1 MHADL
6 DSRRSASGPRF
17 MPLSAPK
24 IVSPSGLTRRLLSS
38 QTLNVV
44 VAIALFALLWVV
56 NSRRADFTGILLY
69 SIIAGSAT
77 MAAMKQLAPIFRP
90 LRAFYHWMVF
100 LCLLFLVA
108 LASSTVAVA
117 AIMVVFR
124 IPFAEFGGEWWA
136 SGRLGTVVITLVGI
150 LYHLHGES
158 RSTLERRN
166 RELQDTVDVAQT
178 HSEQQGQEL
187 EKAREIQEG
196 LLPKK
201 IPQVKGL
208 EVAGA
213 WQPARVVGG
222 DYYDVLKFSDRKL
235 GICIG
240 DVVGKGITAALLMA
254 NLQASFRAFAE
265 EGVSPGALCGKLH
278 GVISHNVAQEK
289 FVTFCYC
296 TIDAG
301 ENRLTYACAG
311 HCPPLLLRGT
321 GEVISLKE
329 GGTPLGILPGK
340 EYRDTEVQLEA
351 GDRLMLYTDGLTEAM
366 NAEEQEFG
374 EARLVELGR
383 RNRALSAAEM
393 VDVIRQE
400 VSGYSGGSF
409 QDDFTLVV
417 VAVK

>member
-1 MHADL
+1 MPF
-6 DSRRSASGPRF
+6 SSPRF
-17 MPLSAPK
+17 LSHSSL
-24 IVSPSGLTRRLLSS
+24 IRRFLTS
-38 QTLNVV
+38 QMLNVA
-44 VAIALFALLWVV
+44 VAIALFAVLWVV
-56 NSRRADFTGILLY
+56 NWRRADFTGILLY
-69 SIIAGSAT
+69 SVVAGSVT
-77 MAAMKQLAPIFRP
+77 MAAMKRIAPVFMR
-90 LRAFYHWMVF
+90 LSLFYHWLVY
-100 LCLLFLVA
+100 LCLLFLAA
-108 LASSTVAVA
+108 LASSILSVAV
-117 AIMVVFR
+117 IMLVFQ
-124 IPFAEFGGEWWA
+124 IPYSQFGAEFWL

-150 LYHLHGES
+150 LYHLYTES
-158 RSTLERRN
+158 RSALEVRN
-166 RELQDTVDVAQT
+166 LELQRTVDVAQT

-222 DYYDVLKFSDRKL
+222 DYYDVLKFSERKI

-278 GVISHNVAQEK
+278 GVISNNVAQEK

-296 TIDAG
+296 TIDA
-301 ENRLTYACAG
+301 EKNKLTYASAG
-311 HCPPLLLRGT
+311 HCPPLLLRGR
-321 GEVISLKE
+321 GEAISVKE

-340 EYRDTEVQLEA
+340 EYADTEVQLEA
-351 GDRLMLYTDGLTEAM
+351 GDRLVLYTDGLTEAM
-366 NAEEQEFG
+366 NAEEEEFG
-374 EARLVELGR
+374 EPRLVGLGR
-383 RNRALSAAEM
+383 KNTGLGAAELLE
-393 VDVIRQE
+393 VIRKE
-400 VSGYSGGSF
+400 VSGFSGGSF

>member
-1 MHADL
+1 
-6 DSRRSASGPRF
+6 

-24 IVSPSGLTRRLLSS
+24 VVSQSGLFRRFLTS
-38 QTLNVV
+38 QALNVV

-56 NSRRADFTGILLY
+56 NWRGADFLGILVY
-69 SIIAGSAT
+69 SIVAGSVT
-77 MAAMKQLAPIFRP
+77 LAAMRQLTPIFARLP
-90 LRAFYHWMVF
+90 VFYHWVVY

-108 LASSTVAVA
+108 LAGSTVAVV
-117 AIMVVFR
+117 AIMLVFR
-124 IPFAEFGGEWWA
+124 IPFTEFAAEWWS
-136 SGRLGTVVITLVGI
+136 SGRLGTLVITLVGI
-150 LYHLHGES
+150 LYHLYGQS
-158 RSTLERRN
+158 RSALEQRN
-166 RELQDTVDVAQT
+166 LELQRTVDVAQT

-187 EKAREIQEG
+187 EKARDIQEG

-278 GVISHNVAQEK
+278 GVISNNVAQEK

-296 TIDAG
+296 TIDAT
-301 ENRLTYACAG
+301 EHKLTYASAG
-311 HCPPLLLRGT
+311 HCPPLLLRAS
-321 GEVISLKE
+321 GEVIALKE
-329 GGTPLGILPGK
+329 GGTPLGIPPGSD
-340 EYRDTEVQLEA
+340 YANTEVQLET
-351 GDRLMLYTDGLTEAM
+351 GDRLILYTDGLTEAM

-374 EARLVELGR
+374 EPRLVELGK
-383 RNRALSAAEM
+383 RNAGLSATELLE
-393 VDVIRQE
+393 VIRKE
-400 VSGYSGGSF
+400 VSAYSGGSF

>member
-1 MHADL
+1 MPF
-6 DSRRSASGPRF
+6 SSPRF
-17 MPLSAPK
+17 LSQSSL
-24 IVSPSGLTRRLLSS
+24 IRRFLTS
-38 QTLNVV
+38 QRLNVA
-44 VAIALFALLWVV
+44 VAIALFAVLWVV
-56 NSRRADFTGILLY
+56 NWRRADFTGILLY
-69 SIIAGSAT
+69 SVVAGSVT
-77 MAAMKQLAPIFRP
+77 MAAMKRIAPVFMR
-90 LRAFYHWMVF
+90 LSLFYHWLVY
-100 LCLLFLVA
+100 LCLLFLAA
-108 LASSTVAVA
+108 LASSILSVAV
-117 AIMVVFR
+117 IMLVFQ
-124 IPFAEFGGEWWA
+124 IPYSQFGAEFWL

-150 LYHLHGES
+150 LYHLYTES
-158 RSTLERRN
+158 RSALEVRN
-166 RELQDTVDVAQT
+166 LELQRTVDVAQT

-222 DYYDVLKFSDRKL
+222 DYYDVLKFSERKI

-278 GVISHNVAQEK
+278 GVISNNVAQEK

-296 TIDAG
+296 TIDA
-301 ENRLTYACAG
+301 EKNKLTYASAG
-311 HCPPLLLRGT
+311 HCPPLLLRGR
-321 GEVISLKE
+321 GEAISLKE

-340 EYRDTEVQLEA
+340 EYADTEVQLEA
-351 GDRLMLYTDGLTEAM
+351 GDRLVLYTDGLTEAM
-366 NAEEQEFG
+366 NAEDEQFG
-374 EARLVELGR
+374 EPRLVGLGR
-383 RNRALSAAEM
+383 KNTGLGAAELLE
-393 VDVIRQE
+393 VIRKE
-400 VSGYSGGSF
+400 VSGFSGGSF